1 MPIKPPMQSNL
12 YHETHARPYLTVGT
26 PSVVGHVLFWKG
38 GTHSKTLWHIA
49 QSLIAQYYPIL
60 TGTTAPFFEYECA
73 SHRLRFEQ
81 HTEFDTLTLTQP
93 LRTIHGIDQ
102 VNPLDLLDPTQ
113 LQACSQDLLVKT
125 LVYVVPDAIS
135 SIGID
140 SGTFEHPQLQAI
152 MDPKYG
158 AYVLEKRA
166 AVFTDFD
173 LDTKGFSRFVIANQ
187 SLNDSTVG
195 RVVTRLLEIEN
206 YRIMA
211 LIPLEAARAVSR
223 SLAGMDAHLAQLL
236 NQLTQTSDE
245 PVQRE
250 LLAQLLEIAKNIEHH
265 RNQLSARFNASQ
277 AYYDLVQFSYGKLY
291 EENFGTLQRLQTF
304 IERRLGPAIRTCTSV
319 KLRLEDISQR
329 VDRIA
334 ELLQTEINL
343 QIQVQNT
350 AMLSGM
356 HQSTRMQLKMQKTV
370 ESISIVALTY
380 YALGVLGYLFAGI
393 VPSEYKTMVMTILV
407 IPVAGLIW
415 HMQRKLIHQL
425 HESDDKDTLS

>member
-1 MPIKPPMQSNL
+1 MPLKPPSQSSL
-12 YHETHARPYLTVGT
+12 YHETHARPYLCTST
-26 PSVVGHVLFWKG
+26 PSVVAHLLYWKG
-38 GTHSKTLWHIA
+38 GTHSKALRNIA
-49 QSLIAQYYPIL
+49 QRLIEQHHPAL
-60 TGTTAPFFEYECA
+60 AGTTAVFFEYECT

-93 LRTIHGIDQ
+93 LRSVNGIDQ
-102 VNPLDLLDPTQ
+102 ANPLSMLDPEL
-113 LQACSQDLLVKT
+113 LQACGDDLLIKT
-125 LVYVVPDAIS
+125 LVYVVPESMA
-135 SIGID
+135 GIHAD
-140 SGTFEHPQLQAI
+140 SGAYDNPHLQSI

-158 AYVLEKRA
+158 AYVLEKQA

-173 LDTKGFSRFVIANQ
+173 LDLKGFSRFIVANH

-195 RVVTRLLEIEN
+195 RVVTRLLEMEN

-211 LIPLEAARAVSR
+211 LIPLEVARQVSR
-223 SLAGMDAHLAQLL
+223 KLTGMDAHLANLL

-245 PVQRE
+245 PVQRD
-250 LLAQLLEIAKNIEHH
+250 LLAQLLDIAKQIEHY
-265 RNQLSARFNASQ
+265 RNQLSSRFNASQ
-277 AYYDLVQFSYGKLY
+277 AYYELVQFSYNKLY
-291 EENFGTLQRLQTF
+291 EENYGTLQRLQTF
-304 IERRLGPAIRTCTSV
+304 IERRLGPAIRTCNAV

-380 YALGVLGYLFAGI
+380 YALGVLGYLIAGI
-393 VPSEYKTMVMTILV
+393 IPSEYKTAIMTALV
-407 IPVAGLIW
+407 LPIAGLIW
-415 HMQRKLIHQL
+415 YMQRKVIHQL
-425 HESDDKDTLS
+425 HAPDEGSSSH